1 MNEIWQTGLYGLSVI
16 LLMGLVTWSYS
27 LYRRNVNIVDSLWSL
42 LSRPMHI
49 LPINRV
55 AATLS
60 AKEVSDD

>member
-16 LLMGLVTWSYS
+16 LLMGLVKRSYS
-27 LYRRNVNIVDSLWSL
+27 LYRRNVNIDSLWSL
-42 LSRPMHI
+42 LSRPLHI

-55 AATLS
+55 EATLS

>member
-1 MNEIWQTGLYGLSVI
+1 MNEIWQTGLCVI
-16 LLMGLVTWSYS
+16 LLMGLVTRSYS
-27 LYRRNVNIVDSLWSL
+27 LCRRNVNIVDSLWSL
-42 LSRPMHI
+42 LIRPMHI